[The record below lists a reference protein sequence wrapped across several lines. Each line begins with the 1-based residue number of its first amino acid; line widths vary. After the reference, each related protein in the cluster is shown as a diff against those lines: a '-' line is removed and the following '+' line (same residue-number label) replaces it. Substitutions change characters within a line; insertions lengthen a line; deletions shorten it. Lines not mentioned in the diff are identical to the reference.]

1 MRHFLAFLL
10 TLVGTVL
17 GVGLGLYLADAAG
30 WFGTGLMGPIG
41 LEASHAS
48 DSVSILAGWGLAT
61 ITCLLLSI
69 LLIRGNHRN
78 DGDAT

>member
-17 GVGLGLYLADAAG
+17 GIGLGLYLADAAG

-48 DSVSILAGWGLAT
+48 DSANVLASWALAA
-61 ITCLLLSI
+61 IACLLLSF
-69 LLIRGNHRN
+69 LLIRGNHRHE
-78 DGDAT
+78 GDAT